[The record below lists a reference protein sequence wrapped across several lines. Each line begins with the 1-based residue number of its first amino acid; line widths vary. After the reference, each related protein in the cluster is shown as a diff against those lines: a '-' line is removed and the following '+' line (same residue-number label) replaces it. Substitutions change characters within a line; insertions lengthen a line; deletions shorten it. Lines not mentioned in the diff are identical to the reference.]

1 MRCPNFGSVYV
12 RRSLR
17 RGLGEGFF
25 LRILFRAPYRCFE
38 CGTRYF
44 GTSNTSVFRQ
54 RKKHNTLAGYLGFP
68 GGQKRKFR
76 RALIF
81 VVLFVLLNIVA
92 SYLLLLLSK
101 SGAPSPAP

>member
-1 MRCPNFGSVYV
+1 MRCPNCGSVYV

-25 LRILFRAPYRCFE
+25 LRILFRAPYRCSV
-38 CGTRYF
+38 CGTRF
-44 GTSNTSVFRQ
+44 IGTSNTSVFPQ

-76 RALIF
+76 RALLF
-81 VVLFVLLNIVA
+81 VALFVLLNIVA